1 MMTTQSNRSAR
12 EKDSLKGIPRLTLG
26 IVVGLVAPYA
36 LSSQQIVQGSPTTAS
51 TVSGVSV
58 GLPSVNGFN
67 FILSSNS
74 QYDDAGGFS
83 STLSPLLSYRLNRYL
98 SIDTGL
104 PLYLTVDVQ
113 NVKGTKLAPVYFTTT
128 DHGVIGDTGVSG
140 HLDINGSWLSYS
152 FTASGGFPTGNAK
165 DNLSANT
172 KTYSINNH
180 FEHSISIFTPDIEIG
195 VGNSSSLVGRSAR
208 RGYVAVG
215 RLATFQAGTSIDLPS
230 NLSLD
235 FEAYESMPIGN
246 QKVYGT
252 VKTKKGKTL
261 TVLDGTGV
269 AEDNGFNV
277 SCSFQPSPHFALSA
291 FYNRSLRQYDNTTG
305 FSLTYVVRTPKS
317 LLAK

>member
-1 MMTTQSNRSAR
+1 
-12 EKDSLKGIPRLTLG
+12 LKGIASLILG
-26 IVVGLVAPYA
+26 IVVGLVAPCA
-36 LSSQQIVQGSPTTAS
+36 LSSQQIVQGASTTA
-51 TVSGVSV
+51 TPVAGVGV

-67 FILSSNS
+67 FVLSSNS

-104 PLYLTVDVQ
+104 PLYLAVDVQ
-113 NVKGTKLAPVYFTTT
+113 KIKGTKLAPVYLTTT

-140 HLDINGSWLSYS
+140 HLDIDGSWLSYS
-152 FTASGGFPTGNAK
+152 FTASGAFPTGNAK

-195 VGNSSSLVGRSAR
+195 VGNSSNLVGRSVR

-215 RLATFQAGTSIDLPS
+215 PLATFQAGTSIDLPS

-252 VKTKKGKTL
+252 VKTRKGKTV
-261 TVLDGTGV
+261 TVLEGTGV

-277 SCSFQPSPHFALSA
+277 SCSFQPSPHFGLSA

-305 FSLTYVVRTPKS
+305 FSLTYIARTPKS

>member
-1 MMTTQSNRSAR
+1 
-12 EKDSLKGIPRLTLG
+12 LKGIASLILG
-26 IVVGLVAPYA
+26 IVVGLVAPCA
-36 LSSQQIVQGSPTTAS
+36 LSSQQIVQGASTTA
-51 TVSGVSV
+51 TPVAGVGV

-67 FILSSNS
+67 FVLSSNS

-104 PLYLTVDVQ
+104 PLYLAVDVQ
-113 NVKGTKLAPVYFTTT
+113 KIKGTKLAPVYLTTT

-140 HLDINGSWLSYS
+140 HLDIDGSWLSYS

-195 VGNSSSLVGRSAR
+195 VGNSSNLVGRSVR

-215 RLATFQAGTSIDLPS
+215 PLATFQAGTSIDLPS

-252 VKTKKGKTL
+252 VKTRKGKTV
-261 TVLDGTGV
+261 TVLEGTGV

-277 SCSFQPSPHFALSA
+277 SCSFQPSPHFGLSA

-305 FSLTYVVRTPKS
+305 FSLTYIARTPKS

>member
-1 MMTTQSNRSAR
+1 M
-12 EKDSLKGIPRLTLG
+12 
-26 IVVGLVAPYA
+26 
-36 LSSQQIVQGSPTTAS
+36 QGASTTA
-51 TVSGVSV
+51 TPVAGVGV
-58 GLPSVNGFN
+58 DLPSVNGFN
-67 FILSSNS
+67 FVLSSNS

-104 PLYLTVDVQ
+104 PLYLAVDVQ

-195 VGNSSSLVGRSAR
+195 AGNSSSLVGRSVR

-215 RLATFQAGTSIDLPS
+215 PLATFQAGTSIDLPS

-252 VKTKKGKTL
+252 VKSKKGKTVN
-261 TVLDGTGV
+261 VLQGTGV

-277 SCSFQPSPHFALSA
+277 SCSFQPSPHFGLSA

-305 FSLTYVVRTPKS
+305 FSLTYIARTPKS